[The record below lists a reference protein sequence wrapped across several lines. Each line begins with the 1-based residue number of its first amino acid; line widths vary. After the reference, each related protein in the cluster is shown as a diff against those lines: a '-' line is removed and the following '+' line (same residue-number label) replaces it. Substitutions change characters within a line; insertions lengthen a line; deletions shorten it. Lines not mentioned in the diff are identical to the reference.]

1 MSVLVLG
8 TDGTRHKR
16 GFARIESSRC
26 GQDRPI
32 AALEGCQHR
41 HYIHVGFDGSSNGLG
56 QIRMPNKDG
65 AAYFPISEDELAV
78 PSRVPVFEAQLVCP
92 FARCFGLPDQKQIY
106 LRHLQ
111 LRRGYGARV
120 AQVAAKQVGG
130 GNVGLL
136 HARRPEPVYASLILG
151 DVAGGKM

>member
-1 MSVLVLG
+1 MW
-8 TDGTRHKR
+8 TRQTNRRAR
-16 GFARIESSRC
+16 GVS
-26 GQDRPI
+26 D
-32 AALEGCQHR
+32 R

-111 LRRGYGARV
+111 LHRG
-120 AQVAAKQVGG
+120 
-130 GNVGLL
+130 
-136 HARRPEPVYASLILG
+136 
-151 DVAGGKM
+151 

>member
-1 MSVLVLG
+1 MEFSCWALTLRHRAWIREDREF
-8 TDGTRHKR
+8 TMWTRQTNRRAR
-16 GFARIESSRC
+16 GVSE
-26 GQDRPI
+26 P
-32 AALEGCQHR
+32 ALHPCWLRRLE
-41 HYIHVGFDGSSNGLG
+41 DGLG